1 MLIYQEF
8 PFSMPSF
15 STHLTRLLQGL
26 FTLLLTLFG
35 LLLVTFSLSALS
47 PVDRVLQIVGDH
59 ASQST
64 YDQVRHQ
71 LGLDQPLP
79 VQFWHY
85 LVNLAH
91 GDLGIASATG
101 QPVLHDLLAVFPAT
115 LELATLALIVGAVL
129 GIVAGVLCARYAGS
143 PWDLAVRTFTLLGN
157 SVPIFWLGL
166 LMLALFYARL
176 QWAPGPG
183 RLDDIYQYTVEP
195 RSGFALID
203 TWLSGDTAAFK
214 NAIGHLALP
223 VLVLAYYSLASI
235 TRLTRSACLS
245 EMNKEY
251 ILLARAKGAGEM
263 TILLRH
269 VLPNIRGTLLTVT
282 ALAWTSMLEG
292 AVLTETVFSWPGI
305 GRYLTTA
312 LFAGDTTAIMGG
324 TLLIGVSFVLINNL
338 TDLLVRL
345 TDPEGA
351 LMPTYLFL
359 RRLRRSPAAFS
370 GLTLVILL
378 VLTALFAPWLAPH
391 DPNWQD
397 AAARLQGPG
406 AGHWLGTDS
415 YGRDLLSRLL
425 YGARPALGLVALVTA
440 ITLPVGLLVGILSGY
455 YGGWLERILMR
466 FTDVVMSMPRLILAF
481 AFVAMLGPGLVNGA
495 LALALTTWPAYARQ
509 ARSEI
514 QRLRHSDYLAAAE
527 MLGIRGGRLLIGHIL
542 PLCLPSAIVR
552 LALDLAGIIL
562 AAAGLGFLGLGA
574 RPPMAEWGA
583 MIADGMQVIFDQWW
597 IAAIPGAA
605 ILLASL
611 AFNLLG
617 DGLRDILEPQHD

>member
-1 MLIYQEF
+1 
-8 PFSMPSF
+8 MPSF

-214 NAIGHLALP
+214 NAIGHLTQP
-223 VLVLAYYSLASI
+223 QLVLAYYSLASI

-345 TDPEGA
+345 TDP
-351 LMPTYLFL
+351 
-359 RRLRRSPAAFS
+359 R
-370 GLTLVILL
+370 
-378 VLTALFAPWLAPH
+378 
-391 DPNWQD
+391 
-397 AAARLQGPG
+397 
-406 AGHWLGTDS
+406 
-415 YGRDLLSRLL
+415 
-425 YGARPALGLVALVTA
+425 
-440 ITLPVGLLVGILSGY
+440 
-455 YGGWLERILMR
+455 
-466 FTDVVMSMPRLILAF
+466 
-481 AFVAMLGPGLVNGA
+481 
-495 LALALTTWPAYARQ
+495 
-509 ARSEI
+509 
-514 QRLRHSDYLAAAE
+514 
-527 MLGIRGGRLLIGHIL
+527 
-542 PLCLPSAIVR
+542 VR
-552 LALDLAGIIL
+552 
-562 AAAGLGFLGLGA
+562 
-574 RPPMAEWGA
+574 
-583 MIADGMQVIFDQWW
+583 
-597 IAAIPGAA
+597 
-605 ILLASL
+605 
-611 AFNLLG
+611 
-617 DGLRDILEPQHD
+617 

>member
-1 MLIYQEF
+1 
-8 PFSMPSF
+8 MPSF

-223 VLVLAYYSLASI
+223 VLAYYSLASI

-345 TDPEGA
+345 TDP
-351 LMPTYLFL
+351 
-359 RRLRRSPAAFS
+359 R
-370 GLTLVILL
+370 
-378 VLTALFAPWLAPH
+378 
-391 DPNWQD
+391 
-397 AAARLQGPG
+397 
-406 AGHWLGTDS
+406 
-415 YGRDLLSRLL
+415 
-425 YGARPALGLVALVTA
+425 
-440 ITLPVGLLVGILSGY
+440 
-455 YGGWLERILMR
+455 
-466 FTDVVMSMPRLILAF
+466 
-481 AFVAMLGPGLVNGA
+481 
-495 LALALTTWPAYARQ
+495 
-509 ARSEI
+509 
-514 QRLRHSDYLAAAE
+514 
-527 MLGIRGGRLLIGHIL
+527 
-542 PLCLPSAIVR
+542 VR
-552 LALDLAGIIL
+552 
-562 AAAGLGFLGLGA
+562 
-574 RPPMAEWGA
+574 
-583 MIADGMQVIFDQWW
+583 
-597 IAAIPGAA
+597 
-605 ILLASL
+605 
-611 AFNLLG
+611 
-617 DGLRDILEPQHD
+617 

>member
-1 MLIYQEF
+1 
-8 PFSMPSF
+8 MPSF
-15 STHLTRLLQGL
+15 STHLTHLLQGL

-35 LLLVTFSLSALS
+35 LLLVTFALSALS

-85 LVNLAH
+85 LVNLSH

-203 TWLSGDTAAFK
+203 TWLSGDMAAFK
-214 NAIGHLALP
+214 NAIGHLLLP

-292 AVLTETVFSWPGI
+292 AVLTETVFSWPGMAA
-305 GRYLTTA
+305 T
-312 LFAGDTTAIMGG
+312 
-324 TLLIGVSFVLINNL
+324 S
-338 TDLLVRL
+338 
-345 TDPEGA
+345 
-351 LMPTYLFL
+351 L
-359 RRLRRSPAAFS
+359 RRYSRGIPRRS
-370 GLTLVILL
+370 
-378 VLTALFAPWLAPH
+378 W
-391 DPNWQD
+391 
-397 AAARLQGPG
+397 AAR
-406 AGHWLGTDS
+406 
-415 YGRDLLSRLL
+415 
-425 YGARPALGLVALVTA
+425 
-440 ITLPVGLLVGILSGY
+440 
-455 YGGWLERILMR
+455 
-466 FTDVVMSMPRLILAF
+466 
-481 AFVAMLGPGLVNGA
+481 
-495 LALALTTWPAYARQ
+495 
-509 ARSEI
+509 
-514 QRLRHSDYLAAAE
+514 
-527 MLGIRGGRLLIGHIL
+527 
-542 PLCLPSAIVR
+542 C
-552 LALDLAGIIL
+552 
-562 AAAGLGFLGLGA
+562 
-574 RPPMAEWGA
+574 
-583 MIADGMQVIFDQWW
+583 
-597 IAAIPGAA
+597 
-605 ILLASL
+605 
-611 AFNLLG
+611 
-617 DGLRDILEPQHD
+617 

>member
-1 MLIYQEF
+1 ML
-8 PFSMPSF
+8 SF

-312 LFAGDTTAIMGG
+312 LFAGDTTALFAGDTTAIMGG

-345 TDPEGA
+345 TDP
-351 LMPTYLFL
+351 
-359 RRLRRSPAAFS
+359 R
-370 GLTLVILL
+370 
-378 VLTALFAPWLAPH
+378 
-391 DPNWQD
+391 
-397 AAARLQGPG
+397 
-406 AGHWLGTDS
+406 
-415 YGRDLLSRLL
+415 
-425 YGARPALGLVALVTA
+425 
-440 ITLPVGLLVGILSGY
+440 
-455 YGGWLERILMR
+455 
-466 FTDVVMSMPRLILAF
+466 
-481 AFVAMLGPGLVNGA
+481 
-495 LALALTTWPAYARQ
+495 
-509 ARSEI
+509 
-514 QRLRHSDYLAAAE
+514 
-527 MLGIRGGRLLIGHIL
+527 
-542 PLCLPSAIVR
+542 VR
-552 LALDLAGIIL
+552 
-562 AAAGLGFLGLGA
+562 
-574 RPPMAEWGA
+574 
-583 MIADGMQVIFDQWW
+583 
-597 IAAIPGAA
+597 
-605 ILLASL
+605 
-611 AFNLLG
+611 
-617 DGLRDILEPQHD
+617 

>member
-1 MLIYQEF
+1 M
-8 PFSMPSF
+8 SVVF
-15 STHLTRLLQGL
+15 STRARWRGKRPLLALLQGL
-26 FTLLLTLFG
+26 FTVALTLLG
-35 LLLVTFSLSALS
+35 LLLITFALSALS

-71 LGLDQPLP
+71 LGLDQPLA

-85 LVNLAH
+85 LMNLAH
-91 GDLGIASATG
+91 GDLGIASSTG
-101 QPVLHDLLAVFPAT
+101 QPVLQDLLSAFPAT
-115 LELATLALIVGAVL
+115 IELATLALIVGAVV
-129 GIVAGVLCARYAGS
+129 GVIAGVLCARYVGS
-143 PWDLAVRTFTLLGN
+143 PLDFTVRTLTLLGN
-157 SVPIFWLGL
+157 SVPVFWLGL

-176 QWAPGPG
+176 QWSAGPG
-183 RLDDIYQYTVEP
+183 RLDDIYQFTIEP

-203 TWLSGDTAAFK
+203 TWLSGDREAFT
-214 NAIGHLALP
+214 NAINHLILP
-223 VLVLAYYSLASI
+223 VLLLAYFSLASI
-235 TRLTRSACLS
+235 TRLTRSACLG

-251 ILLARAKGAGEM
+251 ILLARAKGASEM

-269 VLPNIRGTLLTVT
+269 VLPNIRGTLLTVI
-282 ALAWTSMLEG
+282 ALAYTSMLEG

-324 TLLIGVSFVLINNL
+324 TLLIG
-338 TDLLVRL
+338 
-345 TDPEGA
+345 
-351 LMPTYLFL
+351 
-359 RRLRRSPAAFS
+359 
-370 GLTLVILL
+370 IL
-378 VLTALFAPWLAPH
+378 A
-391 DPNWQD
+391 
-397 AAARLQGPG
+397 
-406 AGHWLGTDS
+406 
-415 YGRDLLSRLL
+415 
-425 YGARPALGLVALVTA
+425 
-440 ITLPVGLLVGILSGY
+440 GY
-455 YGGWLERILMR
+455 YSGWLERVLMR

-527 MLGIRGGRLLIGHIL
+527 MMGIRGRRLLAGHIL

-583 MIADGMQVIFDQWW
+583 MTADGMQVIFDQWW
-597 IAAIPGAA
+597 IAAAPGAI
-605 ILLASL
+605 ILIASL

-617 DGLRDILEPQHD
+617 DGLRDVLEPQHD

>member
-1 MLIYQEF
+1 
-8 PFSMPSF
+8 MPSF

-71 LGLDQPLP
+71 LGLDQPPLKCSSGTTWSTWP
-79 VQFWHY
+79 MAI
-85 LVNLAH
+85 LASP
-91 GDLGIASATG
+91 APPTSR
-101 QPVLHDLLAVFPAT
+101 VLHDLLAVFPAT

-345 TDPEGA
+345 TDP
-351 LMPTYLFL
+351 
-359 RRLRRSPAAFS
+359 R
-370 GLTLVILL
+370 
-378 VLTALFAPWLAPH
+378 
-391 DPNWQD
+391 
-397 AAARLQGPG
+397 
-406 AGHWLGTDS
+406 
-415 YGRDLLSRLL
+415 
-425 YGARPALGLVALVTA
+425 
-440 ITLPVGLLVGILSGY
+440 
-455 YGGWLERILMR
+455 
-466 FTDVVMSMPRLILAF
+466 
-481 AFVAMLGPGLVNGA
+481 
-495 LALALTTWPAYARQ
+495 
-509 ARSEI
+509 
-514 QRLRHSDYLAAAE
+514 
-527 MLGIRGGRLLIGHIL
+527 
-542 PLCLPSAIVR
+542 VR
-552 LALDLAGIIL
+552 
-562 AAAGLGFLGLGA
+562 
-574 RPPMAEWGA
+574 
-583 MIADGMQVIFDQWW
+583 
-597 IAAIPGAA
+597 
-605 ILLASL
+605 
-611 AFNLLG
+611 
-617 DGLRDILEPQHD
+617 

>member
-1 MLIYQEF
+1 ML
-8 PFSMPSF
+8 SF

-223 VLVLAYYSLASI
+223 VLAYYSLASI

-345 TDPEGA
+345 TDP
-351 LMPTYLFL
+351 
-359 RRLRRSPAAFS
+359 R
-370 GLTLVILL
+370 
-378 VLTALFAPWLAPH
+378 
-391 DPNWQD
+391 
-397 AAARLQGPG
+397 
-406 AGHWLGTDS
+406 
-415 YGRDLLSRLL
+415 
-425 YGARPALGLVALVTA
+425 
-440 ITLPVGLLVGILSGY
+440 
-455 YGGWLERILMR
+455 
-466 FTDVVMSMPRLILAF
+466 
-481 AFVAMLGPGLVNGA
+481 
-495 LALALTTWPAYARQ
+495 
-509 ARSEI
+509 
-514 QRLRHSDYLAAAE
+514 
-527 MLGIRGGRLLIGHIL
+527 
-542 PLCLPSAIVR
+542 VR
-552 LALDLAGIIL
+552 
-562 AAAGLGFLGLGA
+562 
-574 RPPMAEWGA
+574 
-583 MIADGMQVIFDQWW
+583 
-597 IAAIPGAA
+597 
-605 ILLASL
+605 
-611 AFNLLG
+611 
-617 DGLRDILEPQHD
+617 

>member
-1 MLIYQEF
+1 
-8 PFSMPSF
+8 MPSF

-59 ASQST
+59 ASQSP
-64 YDQVRHQ
+64 YDQFRHQ

-195 RSGFALID
+195 SSGFALID

-214 NAIGHLALP
+214 NAIGHLTLP

-312 LFAGDTTAIMGG
+312 LFTGDTTAIMGG

-345 TDPEGA
+345 TDP
-351 LMPTYLFL
+351 
-359 RRLRRSPAAFS
+359 R
-370 GLTLVILL
+370 
-378 VLTALFAPWLAPH
+378 
-391 DPNWQD
+391 
-397 AAARLQGPG
+397 
-406 AGHWLGTDS
+406 
-415 YGRDLLSRLL
+415 
-425 YGARPALGLVALVTA
+425 
-440 ITLPVGLLVGILSGY
+440 
-455 YGGWLERILMR
+455 
-466 FTDVVMSMPRLILAF
+466 
-481 AFVAMLGPGLVNGA
+481 
-495 LALALTTWPAYARQ
+495 
-509 ARSEI
+509 
-514 QRLRHSDYLAAAE
+514 
-527 MLGIRGGRLLIGHIL
+527 
-542 PLCLPSAIVR
+542 VR
-552 LALDLAGIIL
+552 
-562 AAAGLGFLGLGA
+562 
-574 RPPMAEWGA
+574 
-583 MIADGMQVIFDQWW
+583 
-597 IAAIPGAA
+597 
-605 ILLASL
+605 
-611 AFNLLG
+611 
-617 DGLRDILEPQHD
+617 